1 MSNIICYDNDVLDTI
16 GESRANNEAALTAV
30 VSAARDAFA
39 RYGIHRTRM
48 EDIAAVAG
56 IPRQYLYRYVASKE
70 QLVELALLER
80 CREFSDEILQQTRI
94 STATPEQALTTAIV
108 ACVTA
113 GRHDSEFAH
122 LAEALSRTRLN
133 LILSGSGSPMH
144 TYVKRCLSPILDRAR
159 SAGSL
164 RTDATEDAIIE
175 WVQGQMTWLTPR
187 DDLDE
192 AAMETLLHTF
202 VVPSLFRTK
211 SKGGLRQ

>member
-1 MSNIICYDNDVLDTI
+1 VLDTI
-16 GESRANNEAALTAV
+16 GESRANNEAALTTV
-30 VSAARDAFA
+30 VSAAREAFA

-48 EDIAAVAG
+48 EDIAAAAG

-80 CREFSDEILQQTRI
+80 CREFSDEILEQTRM
-94 STATPEQALTTAIV
+94 STATPEQALATAIV
-108 ACVTA
+108 TCVTA
-113 GRHDSEFAH
+113 GRQDTEFAY
-122 LAEALSRTRLN
+122 LAEALSRTRLS

-144 TYVKRCLSPILDRAR
+144 TYVKRCLSPILERAR

-164 RTDATEDAIIE
+164 RTDATDDAIID
-175 WVQGQMTWLTPR
+175 WLQGQMTWLTPR

-202 VVPSLFRTK
+202 VVPALFRHAWED
-211 SKGGLRQ
+211 RPAIP